1 MVRSKKSKNAR
12 KTSRRDEM
20 NKFSFLTLLLIFT
33 AFICLG
39 AGTSSLNSKEMI
51 NSSSMQV
58 NPTNQS
64 PNATSPGGPVQNIE
78 NNNVNNTAAPGAT
91 ASGLTDPSALQE
103 NLTNQS
109 PDAARSVRPNESD
122 LSAQNVG
129 RNNPKSVA
137 VLDAGGFIDSSSM
150 QVNLTNQNPNAARPG
165 EPVELTLSV
174 QNIGNKDLKDITVTV
189 APKYPFSQVSAETLQ
204 RSISYLNARQDNSDA
219 GILKFKLIVDAN
231 ASEGTYDIDITT
243 TAKESESSSKQIT
256 TTKTI
261 QLEVRGK
268 EYAQIVTI
276 NKANIDLGKEEP
288 LEFMITNTGNSP
300 LKNMVVS
307 WKDPKAVILPVYSD
321 NTKYIKY
328 LEPNKSVTVYYS
340 VMADV
345 NANPGLYTLDINLNF
360 ENYESKMKDIQ
371 TTAGLFVGG
380 ATDFDVSF
388 SESSQGQTSLS
399 VANVGNNMAYA
410 VKVSVPEQENYKVIG
425 SPSTIVGN
433 LQKGDYTIASFNVT
447 SEQAAGES
455 SGTAPGT
462 ANASYAPGDNSTS
475 TLGDNSPLII
485 RIEYTDAKGERRK
498 VDKDVAV
505 QMSAFTGVDTEGRS
519 GARGNSSGMPYML
532 VIVIAGTGVFMY
544 RRRKQGKKKAEYKES
559 ENDSNSGMLKP

>member
-1 MVRSKKSKNAR
+1 
-12 KTSRRDEM
+12 M

-64 PNATSPGGPVQNIE
+64 PNATSPGEPVQNIE

-103 NLTNQS
+103 NLTNQG

-410 VKVSVPEQENYKVIG
+410 VKVSVPEQKIYKVIG

-475 TLGDNSPLII
+475 TFGDNSPLII

-519 GARGNSSGMPYML
+519 GARSNSSGMPYML

-559 ENDSNSGMLKP
+559 KNDSNSGMLKP